1 MKKTT
6 TGGQAVIEGVM
17 MKNSKRMAIAVRRPD
32 DQIEI
37 MRENIVPISKRYKFF
52 SIPIF
57 RGMAA
62 FVEALTTGIKS
73 LTASAEMYGEEI
85 EQEQPSKFEKFLAEK
100 TGKDI
105 DDIVMVVS
113 VVIALFLSV
122 FLFIIIPTFA
132 ANFLKD
138 KVGSEV
144 LLNLVEGVLRIA
156 IFLIYVFSISR
167 LKDIQRVFEYHGA
180 EHKVIHCYE
189 HEKELTVENARQF
202 TTLHPRCGTNFL
214 LIVMVI
220 SILLFSL
227 LGWKDIFYRI
237 ITRILLM
244 PIVAGLSY
252 EVIRWAGKS
261 DSKFVKALVY
271 PGLMLQ
277 KLTTREP
284 DDKQLEVA
292 IEAFNNVEFVGT
304 GEELPSS
311 EK

>member
-37 MRENIVPISKRYKFF
+37 MRENIVPISKRYKIF